1 MTAPSGGTV
10 AQGGPVPRNFSRVSA
25 CRFEKPLGNFS
36 KANPQY
42 LSSKLELFSD
52 HVRTRA
58 FAGALTKIKE
68 RHHHLDM
75 SR

>member
-1 MTAPSGGTV
+1 M
-10 AQGGPVPRNFSRVSA
+10 SA
-25 CRFEKPLGNFS
+25 CRFEKPLGNFP

-42 LSSKLELFSD
+42 LSSKLKLFSD

-58 FAGALTKIKE
+58 FAGPLTKIKE